1 MASLVEPL
9 CGRDLDFA
17 ELAWVVIIC
26 SWCRNP
32 LRPLSGTLSALLLLL
47 RARTIGP
54 LTLCGIAD
62 LDTERDA
69 RIIALAPFSVLTD
82 ALANIPLVCTRIGT
96 TQEVLTRIGL
106 QLVYEYFKAAG
117 GGTRRRID

>member
-1 MASLVEPL
+1 MWDRIGKGMSFSRADKPFAQNTAITGPVSAVHSVASLVEPL

-54 LTLCGIAD
+54 LTRYAVS
-62 LDTERDA
+62 
-69 RIIALAPFSVLTD
+69 RI
-82 ALANIPLVCTRIGT
+82 
-96 TQEVLTRIGL
+96 
-106 QLVYEYFKAAG
+106 
-117 GGTRRRID
+117 